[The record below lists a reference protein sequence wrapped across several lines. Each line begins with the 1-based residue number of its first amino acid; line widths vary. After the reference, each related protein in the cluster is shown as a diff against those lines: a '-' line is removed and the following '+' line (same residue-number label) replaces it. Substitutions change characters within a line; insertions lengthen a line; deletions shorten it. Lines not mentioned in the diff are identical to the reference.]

1 MTARARAL
9 AAAMRRAGVPP
20 AGDLATIEGFLA
32 LIDPDGLPDVVDE
45 ELIAQ
50 VAEWVGEL
58 GALAGEMAE
67 AMKVCETQSTAIAWA
82 PYARRCW
89 WRSPC
94 PWRLAPIRATAHQSP
109 S

>member
-9 AAAMRRAGVPP
+9 HDAMRRAGVPP
-20 AGDLATIEGFLA
+20 AGDLATLESFLA

-58 GALAGEMAE
+58 GASARATEIAE
-67 AMKVCETQSTAIAWA
+67 ATIARA
-82 PYARRCW
+82 GRR
-89 WRSPC
+89 
-94 PWRLAPIRATAHQSP
+94 
-109 S
+109 